1 MDNFDANAIR
11 GETTISGET
20 NKPGILKLLDGL
32 ATYVT
37 DTCVNPELVKM
48 QNQIDNN
55 SMENQQVKSY
65 VLALEERLA
74 KLETENNSLRGQLET
89 INAANAA
96 NSQLAATKKKR
107 HFFR

>member
-1 MDNFDANAIR
+1 MDNLDANTT
-11 GETTISGET
+11 GEPSSTGGTD
-20 NKPGILKLLDGL
+20 KPGILKLLDGL

-55 SMENQQVKSY
+55 SLENQQVKSY

-74 KLETENNSLRGQLET
+74 KLETENTSLREQLQT
-89 INAANAA
+89 LNAAN
-96 NSQLAATKKKR
+96 NQLAATKKKR